1 MYESHTQVATA
12 NAERLTKR
20 LCNHWRHKFP
30 VEIGSN
36 GAEIKLPIGVCGL
49 QTVDGGLAV
58 KLQATEE
65 EQLPCMQ
72 TVVADHL
79 QRMAGEEALTFDWS

>member
-1 MYESHTQVATA
+1 MHESRTHVDTA

-30 VEIGSN
+30 VEMDALGARIELPMGS
-36 GAEIKLPIGVCGL
+36 CGL
-49 QTVDGGLAV
+49 QSVDGGLAV
-58 KLQATEE
+58 TLQVTDG
-65 EQLPCMQ
+65 EQLSPMQ

-79 QRMAGEEALTFDWS
+79 QRMAGEELLTFNWS

>member
-1 MYESHTQVATA
+1 MFESHTHVVTA

-20 LCNHWRHKFP
+20 LSNHWRHKFP
-30 VEIGSN
+30 VETDSK

-49 QTVDGGLAV
+49 QSVDGGLGV
-58 KLQATEE
+58 RVQAAEE
-65 EQLPCMQ
+65 DQLERLQ

-79 QRMAGEEALTFDWS
+79 QRMAGDEALTFAWS